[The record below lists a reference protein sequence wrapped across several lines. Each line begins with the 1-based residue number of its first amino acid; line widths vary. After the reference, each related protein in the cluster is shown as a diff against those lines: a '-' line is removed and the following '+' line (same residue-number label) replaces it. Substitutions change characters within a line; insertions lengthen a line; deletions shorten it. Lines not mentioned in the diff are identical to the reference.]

1 LKRLAIL
8 GSTGSIGQ
16 STLSIVEQFPDRYQ
30 VATLA
35 AGRNVDEAF
44 AQAVR
49 WQPKIVSL
57 ATEEL
62 AGDLSARLKQ
72 AGLTGIGVVHGAA
85 GTVACS
91 THPAADFVVSAIVGV
106 AGLEATH
113 AAILA
118 GKPVGLANKECMVAA
133 GEILTAAARERN
145 VPILP
150 IDSEHNAVHQC
161 MRVGSHAE
169 VKTIWLT
176 ASGGPFRKTPLAE
189 FAGITPEQAL
199 KHPTWVM
206 GRRITIDSATMLN
219 KGLEIIEACR
229 LFDVPPDKVRVT
241 VHPQSTVHSLVEYV
255 DGSILAQIS
264 VTDMRLPILYALA
277 FPERPASTL
286 TFDLAALRHLEFE
299 EPDFERFPCL
309 RLAYEAAAKGG
320 AHCIALNAADEVA
333 VEAFLERRIPFNGIP
348 GTIEKVLASTPES
361 HPATIAEVLASDR
374 EARLR
379 TRALVA

>member
-1 LKRLAIL
+1 MKRLAIL

-16 STLSIVEQFPDRYQ
+16 STLSIVEQFPDRYS
-30 VATLA
+30 VAALA
-35 AGRNVDEAF
+35 AGHNIDEAS

-49 WQPKIVSL
+49 WSPRLVSM
-57 ATEEL
+57 ATEAL
-62 AGDLSARLKQ
+62 AAELSARLRK
-72 AGLTGIGVVHGAA
+72 AGVTGIEVVY
-85 GTVACS
+85 GTEGTIACA
-91 THPAADFVVSAIVGV
+91 TLPEADFVVSAIVGV

-118 GKPVGLANKECMVAA
+118 GKPIGLANKECMVAA

-161 MRVGSHAE
+161 LRVGAHRE

-176 ASGGPFRKTPLAE
+176 ASGGPFRKLPLDQ
-189 FAGITPEQAL
+189 FPSITPEQAL

-229 LFDVPPDKVRVT
+229 LFDVLPRQVRVT

-277 FPERPASTL
+277 YPERPASTL
-286 TFDLAALRHLEFE
+286 TFDLAALSHLEFE
-299 EPDFERFPCL
+299 QPDFERFPCL
-309 RLAYEAAAKGG
+309 RLAFEAAEKGG

-333 VEAFLERRIPFNGIP
+333 VEAFLERRIPFTGIP
-348 GTIEKVLASTPES
+348 RTIEKVLASTVEA
-361 HPATIAEVLASDR
+361 HPATIAGVLAADR
-374 EARLR
+374 EARQAA
-379 TRALVA
+379 RALLA